1 MPRICPAI
9 HGLSP
14 KPHPIPGSS
23 WVLGPVQDTQG
34 GFRQPQWLPPLPV
47 AVSPLQ
53 RLPPPW
59 PFGAF
64 RAFRAFA
71 RRWNRSWWAH
81 ISAAMDWFEM
91 VSGEISWK
99 SKLDTMVFAM
109 KYDVPVH
116 LPGNQSNEEWDCTFI
131 SFVWLT
137 WQTRQQF
144 NIYLTNHPPCKINHL
159 GVSNKYPNIPTMGFL
174 VGFITWNPQ
183 IYCRN
188 RWCHLDDPPTWCS
201 WWANSTGFNPW
212 FIW

>member
-1 MPRICPAI
+1 MAASTSCRRFTAAAAAAAMALR
-9 HGLSP
+9 GLPGLPGLRPSVEPQLMSP
-14 KPHPIPGSS
+14 HFCSDGLV
-23 WVLGPVQDTQG
+23 WD
-34 GFRQPQWLPPLPV
+34 GFRGNL
-47 AVSPLQ
+47 
-53 RLPPPW
+53 
-59 PFGAF
+59 
-64 RAFRAFA
+64 
-71 RRWNRSWWAH
+71 
-81 ISAAMDWFEM
+81 I
-91 VSGEISWK
+91 WK

-212 FIW
+212 FI